1 MAREDRGRREVGYCP
16 HCGNDSPQRS
26 VGAHSSG
33 TDDPKGPTNYAFV
46 VCETCDRV
54 LLYQAGYITRT
65 IAQSITPIFSVK
77 DYKLVWPNAEKL
89 HSSVPNSVCACYVEA
104 AGIKNRS
111 PNGFANQIRRTLEM
125 LCKDRG
131 ATTRILAENLKE
143 LSARG
148 EIPSVLAEMTDVL
161 RMLGNIGSH
170 AAEESVEPEFVDAI
184 DDFFRGR

>member
-65 IAQSITPIFSVK
+65 IAQSIVPIFSVK

-89 HSSVPNSVCACYVEA
+89 HSSVPNSV
-104 AGIKNRS
+104 R
-111 PNGFANQIRRTLEM
+111 
-125 LCKDRG
+125 
-131 ATTRILAENLKE
+131 
-143 LSARG
+143 
-148 EIPSVLAEMTDVL
+148 VL
-161 RMLGNIGSH
+161 RGGGWHQEPITEWICEPDP
-170 AAEESVEPEFVDAI
+170 AAHWRCFARTARR
-184 DDFFRGR
+184 RGFSPKTSKSSLREARFLPC